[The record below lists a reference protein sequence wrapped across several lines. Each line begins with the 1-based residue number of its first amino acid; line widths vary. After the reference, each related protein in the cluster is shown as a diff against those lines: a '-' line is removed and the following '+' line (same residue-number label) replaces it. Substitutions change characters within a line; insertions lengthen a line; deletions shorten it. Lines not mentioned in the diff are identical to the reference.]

1 MRNSLTLLADLLNTK
16 VKKQLSIVLSMAGE
30 NLWLVADS
38 ISDGE
43 QIIEASGLT
52 VGDYVLHEDRRLINN
67 LGPVEISI
75 QAV

>member
-16 VKKQLSIVLSMAGE
+16 DKKQLSIVLNMAGE